1 MGFWMRDAHIHHG
14 LQDALTV
21 SKPNRIKEWKNE
33 KGGRAKKNEANGVSG
48 RNAIIDQLDK
58 CARLLLKYEIITAF
72 PSSKGPPPGVSN

>member
-33 KGGRAKKNEANGVSG
+33 KGGRAKKTRQRVAVGGTQSLTV
-48 RNAIIDQLDK
+48 
-58 CARLLLKYEIITAF
+58 
-72 PSSKGPPPGVSN
+72 